1 MKTILVTG
9 ATGCVGSNL
18 TVELL
23 KRGYTVRAFHRATS
37 SALALKG
44 VEVEHVTGDVRDR
57 SSLRKAMLGC
67 DTVFHTAAIVSF
79 WKRKRDEQMDINV
92 NGTRNVVESC
102 LGLGVEKLVHT
113 SSVAA
118 IGFRTDGLLIDES
131 TEYNWGT
138 NIGYK
143 YSKHLAELEIL
154 DGVGQGLHATL
165 VNPTVVIGP
174 RDAYIHGGQIVRDIK
189 RGRIPAYVEGGM
201 NIVSV
206 HDVVAGHIGAAMRG
220 RPGERYILG
229 GVNLTHKEIFALAAK
244 VLGGRTPVVK
254 APVWA
259 VKSIARTFDLIGALT
274 NVQPWITSE
283 LVAGV
288 GMANWYSIEKSQ
300 RELDYQ
306 PTSVED
312 AMREAYEWYVE
323 NGMMEMRL

>member
-9 ATGCVGSNL
+9 ATGCIGSNL
-18 TVELL
+18 AVELL
-23 KRGYTVRAFHRATS
+23 KRGYRVRAFHRTDS

-44 VEVEHVTGDVRDR
+44 IDVEHVTGDVRDR
-57 SSLRKAMLGC
+57 NSLRKAIQGC

-79 WKRKRDEQMDINV
+79 WERKRDEQMDINV
-92 NGTRNVVESC
+92 NGTRNVVDSC
-102 LGLGVEKLVHT
+102 LELGIEKLVHT

-118 IGFRTDGLLIDES
+118 LGFRADGQFIDED
-131 TEYNWGT
+131 TEYNWGSSV
-138 NIGYK
+138 GYR

-154 DGVGQGLHATL
+154 KGFRQGLHATL

-189 RGRIPAYVEGGM
+189 RGRIPAYVKGGM

-206 HDVVAGHIGAAMRG
+206 HDVVAGHIAAATRG

-229 GVNLTHKEIFALAAK
+229 GVNLTHKEVFALAAK
-244 VLGGRTPVVK
+244 VLGGKTPVVK

-259 VKSIARTFDLIGALT
+259 VKSIARIFDIIGMLT

-288 GMANWYSIEKSQ
+288 GMAQWYSIEKSQ
-300 RELDYQ
+300 RELGYQ

-312 AMREAYEWYVE
+312 AMREAYEWYAE
-323 NGMMEMRL
+323 NGMME

>member
-1 MKTILVTG
+1 MKTLLVTG
-9 ATGCVGSNL
+9 ATGCIGSNL

-23 KRGYTVRAFHRATS
+23 KRGYTVKALHRASS

-44 VEVEHVTGDVRDR
+44 VEVEHVPGDVRDR
-57 SSLRKAMLGC
+57 NSLRNAMLGC

-79 WKRKRDEQMDINV
+79 WKRKRAEQMDINV
-92 NGTRNVVESC
+92 NGTKNVVESC
-102 LGLGVEKLVHT
+102 LELGIDKLICT

-118 IGFRTDGLLIDES
+118 LGFRADGHLIDES
-131 TEYNWGT
+131 TDYNWGT
-138 NIGYK
+138 DVGYK

-154 DGVGQGLHATL
+154 KGVRQGLHATL

-206 HDVVAGHIGAAMRG
+206 HDVVAGHIAAAIRG

-259 VKSIARTFDLIGALT
+259 VKFIARAFDLIGALT

-288 GMANWYSIEKSQ
+288 GMAQWYSIEKSQ
-300 RELDYQ
+300 RELGYQ

-323 NGMMEMRL
+323 NGMME